1 MKYSWEFKLKCVEA
15 YLKGRWV
22 EKPECA
28 KCSTNKFHENIVL
41 WTRIY
46 KAHGVE
52 GLKHSSTNKEWT
64 QEERFELVAR
74 VFAGESITS
83 VSISAGISSGQLY
96 QWVRR
101 YKNKGYDGLKLN
113 KKGRPSKEPIMIK
126 DDKTKKL
133 TKSEKEELIL
143 LRKQIEYLRAEN
155 AYLKKLRAL
164 IVQKQAESSVKA
176 KKQESL
182 EDSEMKDS
190 D

>member
-1 MKYSWEFKLKCVEA
+1 MNQSLADGPINAIGVMAFL
-15 YLKGRWV
+15 
-22 EKPECA
+22 PENFMMFLQA
-28 KCSTNKFHENIVL
+28 T
-41 WTRIY
+41 
-46 KAHGVE
+46 
-52 GLKHSSTNKEWT
+52 
-64 QEERFELVAR
+64 
-74 VFAGESITS
+74 
-83 VSISAGISSGQLY
+83 ISAGISSGQLY

-101 YKNKGYDGLKLN
+101 YKNEGYDGLKLI
-113 KKGRPSKEPIMIK
+113 KKGRPSEEPIMIK

-164 IVQKQAESSVKA
+164 IVQKQTESSVKA